1 MIMAGTSS
9 RRLIHFDLLQE
20 GLEYFHMDSSAAY
33 RRIRSWMD
41 GHGFDHDQLSG
52 YLSRSPLTDRE
63 IYRLHDQFIRENPEI
78 AACIEGF
85 QVSTITQRT
94 HNQKSQAF
102 RFRLREGFSHGTSHQ
117 GGTQQEPAKING
129 AEDLPPSWIE
139 FIYSVHCSG
148 GV

>member
-20 GLEYFHMDSSAAY
+20 GLEYFHIDSSAAY

-63 IYRLHDQFIRENPEI
+63 VYRLHDQFIRENPEI

-85 QVSTITQRT
+85 QVSTITQNMELSART
-94 HNQKSQAF
+94 TRKVKHFGADYEKVSRMA
-102 RFRLREGFSHGTSHQ
+102 RATREARNRSRPRSTEPKTSHHH
-117 GGTQQEPAKING
+117 G
-129 AEDLPPSWIE
+129 
-139 FIYSVHCSG
+139 
-148 GV
+148 